1 MQPVFIIGGSRTGS
15 ELLKNI
21 IRKYSAIDFVPEMFM
36 MCPGW
41 LHKDFVANASSLMDK
56 RDHTYDINGV
66 LDLIYSKKLYG
77 YFWTT
82 VDELDRSQLEK
93 LVKLN
98 GNTLKGIFE
107 SIIELHAIVKS
118 KTIPGAKFPVHYS
131 KAEVLLKWFPD
142 AKIIHTT
149 RDPRAIYVSQS
160 NKYTNSSCSY
170 VKNGWIR
177 LKHFVHIVIQTLWT
191 AHVHK
196 NLSNN
201 KNYYLFK
208 YEDFLNKP
216 QSCMKSLC
224 DFLQIEYVSKMTEP
238 EIYSNSSFNEKRGTN
253 RGLQITSA
261 TSWKKRINPVT
272 EKLISL
278 FCNRAMKKFNYER

>member
-21 IRKYSAIDFVPEMFM
+21 IRKYSAIDLAPEMFM

-41 LHKDFVANASSLMDK
+41 LHKDFVANASKILNK

-66 LDLIYSKKLYG
+66 LDLIYSEKLYG
-77 YFWTT
+77 YFWST
-82 VDELDRSQLEK
+82 VHELDRGQLKK
-93 LVKLN
+93 LINKN
-98 GNTLKGIFE
+98 GNTLKGVFQ
-107 SIIELHAIVKS
+107 SIIELHAIEKS

-131 KAEVLLKWFPD
+131 MAERLLQWFPD
-142 AKIIHTT
+142 ARIIHTT

-160 NKYTNSSCSY
+160 KKYTNESY
-170 VKNGWIR
+170 SYIKNGWLRFI
-177 LKHFVHIVIQTLWT
+177 HFVHIVIQTLWT

-196 NLSNN
+196 KLSSN

-216 QSCMKSLC
+216 QSSMKGLC
-224 DFLQIEYVSKMTEP
+224 VFLQIEYVSEMAKP
-238 EIYSNSSFNEKRGTN
+238 EIYSNSSFNDKRGTS
-253 RGLQITSA
+253 RGLQIASA
-261 TSWKKRINPVT
+261 TSWKKHINPVT

-278 FCNRAMKKFNYER
+278 FCNSAMKRFNYQR